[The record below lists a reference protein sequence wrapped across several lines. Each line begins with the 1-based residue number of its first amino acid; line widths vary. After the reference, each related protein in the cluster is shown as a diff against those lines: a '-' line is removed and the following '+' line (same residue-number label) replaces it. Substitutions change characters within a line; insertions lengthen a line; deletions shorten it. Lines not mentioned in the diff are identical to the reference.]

1 MLDSK
6 VKVFHESILCFM
18 NWPWNCISWNP
29 LKGKFHSVS
38 FPLQLKKHRNS
49 RPEVFCKKDVFS
61 QVCNSITKDTLA
73 LLFSYEFWESF
84 ENTFSYRKPPVAA
97 SESNNF
103 SLKLFSCKVF
113 QGSLHK
119 LFHKSTAIVKMIIKS
134 INIYHKSPVFVKV
147 SRLCYN
153 T

>member
-1 MLDSK
+1 MK
-6 VKVFHESILCFM
+6 VYYVSWNDPETVFHEILWKENFTM
-18 NWPWNCISWNP
+18 YPSLYN
-29 LKGKFHSVS
+29 LKNTETVSRRCSV
-38 FPLQLKKHRNS
+38 KKM
-49 RPEVFCKKDVFS
+49 FLS